1 MSDVVVNDRAAL
13 SREFSEL
20 LLELSIALHKFGM
33 YPAAHPALVPV
44 TEGVVARASQL
55 LVDRTQIVFGVAR
68 RQLVIEGIATSESH
82 PVLRRLAEGL
92 HGHQLGAVSLHR
104 GLQRQEVAE
113 ALEALA
119 RDPEQG
125 GALGRAPAGTRLAW
139 PHLRLHPLSFDGLS
153 LSTAAPETAAPGA
166 GGGLRGAELWI
177 GLARAAMSG
186 DELPGGGVATD
197 DEDDTATRAAELEP
211 TVIAQA
217 IDRRAGAEA
226 YDQVIV
232 GYLLQI
238 AHELRTEGSADLS
251 ALRRRTARLIGALS
265 PETLRRL
272 VEMGGDLAQ
281 RRAFVLDASQGM
293 AVDAV
298 IDIVR
303 AAADA
308 SGQTISHGLVRMLS
322 KLAAQAEFGE
332 SHARPLAD
340 AALREQV
347 GELLNGWSLADP
359 NPDAYTAVLHQL
371 AVAPMVGPTGTLLH
385 EPLPPDPLR
394 IVQMALEIGDAGP
407 MLDRAIDG
415 ALRGGRSAALLDA
428 LDAAPLASATLVA
441 AIRGRLTTADALR
454 LLAEAPATHHDTLE
468 RLRPSLG
475 LAQYET
481 LLDLLATA
489 DQRATRRRLLEFL
502 SGATIDL
509 APAVAHRLRDPRWF
523 VQRNML
529 VLLERLGRVPA
540 GLSLT
545 PWTTHDDVRVRHE
558 AVRLQL
564 RLPGQRHAAIV
575 AALADAHPRV
585 VHRGLVAVQDDCPA
599 GVVARVAAIAADA
612 GATDDLRQVA
622 VRALAR
628 CGGPAALDVLLRLTD
643 GGRTLLGRARL
654 APRSPVMLTALAALA
669 AGWPGEARVQ
679 RLVRVAAAS
688 ADDALRQAVHESPR

>member
-1 MSDVVVNDRAAL
+1 MSDVVVSDRAAL

-44 TEGVVARASQL
+44 TEGVVARAGHL
-55 LVDRTQIVFGVAR
+55 LVDRAQIVFGVAR

-92 HGHQLGAVSLHR
+92 HRHQLGAVSLHR
-104 GLQRQEVAE
+104 GLERQEVAD

-125 GALGRAPAGTRLAW
+125 GALGRAPAATRLAW

-153 LSTAAPETAAPGA
+153 LSTDVPETGAAGA

-197 DEDDTATRAAELEP
+197 DEDDPATRAARLEP

-217 IDRRAGAEA
+217 IDARAGAEA

-272 VEMGGDLAQ
+272 VEMGGDMAQ

-298 IDIVR
+298 LDIVR

-322 KLAAQAEFGE
+322 KLAAHAEFGE
-332 SHARPLAD
+332 SRARPLAD

-359 NPDAYTAVLHQL
+359 NPEAYTAVLHQL
-371 AVAPMVGPTGTLLH
+371 AVTPAVGATGTLLR

-415 ALRGGRSAALLDA
+415 ALRSGRSAAVLDA
-428 LDAAPLASATLVA
+428 LDAAPPASATLVA
-441 AIRGRLTTADALR
+441 AIRGRLTTTDALR
-454 LLAEAPATHHDTLE
+454 MLLEAPAADHDSLE
-468 RLRPSLG
+468 RLRPSLA

-509 APAVAHRLRDPRWF
+509 APTVAGRLRDPRWF

-575 AALADAHPRV
+575 AALADAHPRI

-599 GVVARVAAIAADA
+599 GVAERVAAIAADTAA
-612 GATDDLRQVA
+612 GDDLRQVA

-654 APRSPVMLTALAALA
+654 APRSPVMLSALAALA

-688 ADDALRQAVHESPR
+688 ADAALRHAVHESSR

>member
-1 MSDVVVNDRAAL
+1 MSDVVVSDRAAL

-33 YPAAHPALVPV
+33 YPAVHPALVPV
-44 TEGVVARASQL
+44 TEGVVARAGQL

-68 RQLVIEGIATSESH
+68 RQIVIEGIATSESH

-92 HGHQLGAVSLHR
+92 HRHQLGAVSLHR
-104 GLQRQEVAE
+104 GLERQEVAE

-153 LSTAAPETAAPGA
+153 LSTDAPETGAAGA

-186 DELPGGGVATD
+186 DELPGGGVAAD
-197 DEDDTATRAAELEP
+197 DDTATRAAKLEP

-217 IDRRAGAEA
+217 IDARAGAEA

-272 VEMGGDLAQ
+272 VDMGGDMAQ

-298 IDIVR
+298 LDIVR

-322 KLAAQAEFGE
+322 KLAAHAEFGE

-340 AALREQV
+340 VALREQV

-371 AVAPMVGPTGTLLH
+371 AVGPAVGATGTLLR

-407 MLDRAIDG
+407 MLDRAVDAALG
-415 ALRGGRSAALLDA
+415 AGRSAALLDA
-428 LDAAPLASATLVA
+428 LDAAPASSATLVT
-441 AIRGRLTTADALR
+441 AIRGRLTTTDALR
-454 LLAEAPATHHDTLE
+454 MLAEAPATDHDSLE
-468 RLRPSLG
+468 RLRPSLA

-509 APAVAHRLRDPRWF
+509 APTVADRLRDPRWF

-564 RLPGQRHAAIV
+564 RLPGQRHAAIA
-575 AALADAHPRV
+575 AALADAHPRI

-599 GVVARVAAIAADA
+599 GVVERVAAIAADTGA
-612 GATDDLRQVA
+612 GDDLRQVA

-643 GGRTLLGRARL
+643 GGRTLLGRPRL
-654 APRSPVMLTALAALA
+654 APRTPVMLAALAALA
-669 AGWPGEARVQ
+669 AHWPDDSRVQ

-688 ADDALRQAVHESPR
+688 ADAAVRQAVDESSR